1 MRPTA
6 LLARTAVVGLST
18 AALTVGLAASASAAT
33 AGRSTTV
40 GSTTYNLSLTAPGT
54 LAAAGENVTV
64 TGSGYNAD
72 KGIYVSLCVIPDG
85 VDTNN
90 PATFTTKPTPC
101 LGGQDEAGTT
111 GASHWI
117 NSDFYWMS
125 PNNSSPYDEAGGVG
139 NFSVQIHVNPNIATG
154 VTCGQAGVRC
164 AIVTRADHFDTNN
177 RGYDLYVPVTFQ

>member
-1 MRPTA
+1 MRPSA
-6 LLARTAVVGLST
+6 LLARTSVVAVTT

-33 AGRSTTV
+33 VGRSVTV
-40 GSTTYNLSLTAPGT
+40 GSTTYHLSLTAPAT
-54 LAAAGENVTV
+54 AAASGENVTV

-85 VDTNN
+85 VDPND
-90 PATFTTKPTPC
+90 PATFTTKATPC

-125 PNNSSPYDEAGGVG
+125 PDNSSPYDEADGVG
-139 NFSVQIHVNPNIATG
+139 NFSVRIHVSPNIASG
-154 VTCGQAGVRC
+154 ITCGQSGVRC

-177 RGYDLYVPVTFQ
+177 RDADLYVPVTFQ